1 MQCDKA
7 EFTKKIFTEGAHET
21 TVKQHHDI
29 NEKKKQETQVQW
41 KLRIEV
47 VLFVLERFQ
56 DSQYA
61 TLQQCKTVV
70 HTLYFCMYFN

>member
-1 MQCDKA
+1 M
-7 EFTKKIFTEGAHET
+7 
-21 TVKQHHDI
+21 
-29 NEKKKQETQVQW
+29 
-41 KLRIEV
+41 IEV

-70 HTLYFCMYFN
+70 HTLYFCMYFK